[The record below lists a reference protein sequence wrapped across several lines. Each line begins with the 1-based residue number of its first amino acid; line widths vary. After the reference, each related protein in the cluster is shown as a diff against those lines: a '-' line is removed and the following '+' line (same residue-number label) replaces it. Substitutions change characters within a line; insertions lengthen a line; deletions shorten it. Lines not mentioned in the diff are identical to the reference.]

1 VGNAVVRRQPMKV
14 QERDSLETLREAVQR
29 ASDADERDR
38 IRMVM
43 HARQGETGASIAQ
56 RLGYTDR
63 AVRKWVQRYNE
74 GGLAGLK
81 DLPRSG
87 RPRHLD
93 AAKDEEVRQRLDAG
107 AQPGDGVCA
116 LRGEDVRRILEDEFG
131 ARYTLSGTYA
141 VLHRLGYSSL
151 VPRPQHPDA
160 DPAAQEEFEKN
171 SEGDGAEH
179 RPHASRRRDP
189 DLGAG

>member
-1 VGNAVVRRQPMKV
+1 MRV
-14 QERDSLETLREAVQR
+14 EDRDCMEALREAVQR

-38 IRMVM
+38 VRMVM
-43 HARQGETGASIAQ
+43 HAKQEETSAAIGQ

-63 AVRKWVQRYNE
+63 AVRKWIRRYNQ
-74 GGLAGLK
+74 GGLAALRG
-81 DLPRSG
+81 LPRSG

-93 AAKDEEVRQRLDAG
+93 AAKEEEVRRRIDEGARLE
-107 AQPGDGVCA
+107 DGVCA
-116 LRGEDVRRILEDEFG
+116 LRGEDIRRILDEEFG
-131 ARYTLSGTYA
+131 AHYSLSGTYA

-160 DPAAQEEFEKN
+160 DQAAQEEFEKN
-171 SEGDGAEH
+171 SEGHGAEH

>member
-1 VGNAVVRRQPMKV
+1 MKV
-14 QERDSLETLREAVQR
+14 EDRDSLEALREAAQR

-38 IRMVM
+38 VRMVM
-43 HARQGETGASIAQ
+43 HAKQGDTGAAIAQ

-63 AVRKWVQRYNE
+63 AVRKWVRRYNQ
-74 GGLAGLK
+74 GGLAALR

-87 RPRHLD
+87 RPRHLE
-93 AAKDEEVRQRLDAG
+93 ATKEEDVRRRLDDG
-107 AQPGDGVCA
+107 ARPEDGVCA
-116 LRGEDVRRILEDEFG
+116 LRGEDVRRILADEFG
-131 ARYTLSGTYA
+131 ARYSLSGTYA

-160 DPAAQEEFEKN
+160 DRAAQEEFEKN

>member
-1 VGNAVVRRQPMKV
+1 MRV
-14 QERDSLETLREAVQR
+14 ELRDTLEELREAVHR

-38 IRMVM
+38 VRMVV
-43 HARQGETGASIAQ
+43 HAREGQTGVEIAQ

-63 AVRKWVQRYNE
+63 AVRKWIHRYNE

-93 AAKDEEVRQRLDAG
+93 AAKEEEVRKRLDAG
-107 AQPGDGVCA
+107 AREGDVVCV
-116 LRGEDVRRILEDEFG
+116 LRGADVRRILKEEFG
-131 ARYTLSGTYA
+131 ARYSLSGTYV
-141 VLHRLGYSSL
+141 VLNRLGYSSL
-151 VPRPQHPDA
+151 MPRPQHPDA

-171 SEGDGAEH
+171 TTGDGAGD
-179 RPHASRRRDP
+179 RLHASRRRDP

>member
-1 VGNAVVRRQPMKV
+1 MKV
-14 QERDSLETLREAVQR
+14 EAHDTLEELREAVHR
-29 ASDADERDR
+29 TSDADERDR
-38 IRMVM
+38 VRMVL
-43 HARQGETGASIAQ
+43 HAKEGQTGVAIAQ

-63 AVRKWVQRYNE
+63 AVRKWIQRYNE

-87 RPRHLD
+87 RPRHLEV
-93 AAKDEEVRQRLDAG
+93 AKDKDVRQRLDAG
-107 AQPGDGVCA
+107 ARPDDGVCA
-116 LRGEDVRRILEDEFG
+116 LRGVDVRRILEEEFG
-131 ARYTLSGTYA
+131 ARYSLRGTYV

-151 VPRPQHPDA
+151 MPRPRHPKADA
-160 DPAAQEEFEKN
+160 AAQEEFEKN
-171 SEGDGAEH
+171 SPGDGAEY

>member
-1 VGNAVVRRQPMKV
+1 MRVEPH
-14 QERDSLETLREAVQR
+14 DTLEELREAVHR
-29 ASDADERDR
+29 VSDANERDR
-38 IRMVM
+38 VRMVV
-43 HARQGETGASIAQ
+43 HAREGQTGVEIGH

-63 AVRKWVQRYNE
+63 AVRKWVRRYNE
-74 GGLAGLK
+74 LGLAGLK

-87 RPRHLD
+87 RPRHLE
-93 AAKDEEVRQRLDAG
+93 AVKDEDVRQRLDAG
-107 AQPGDGVCA
+107 ARTEDGVCV
-116 LRGEDVRRILEDEFG
+116 LRGADVRRILEEEFG
-131 ARYTLSGTYA
+131 ARYSLSGTYV

-151 VPRPQHPDA
+151 MPRPQHPDA

-171 SEGDGAEH
+171 TSGDGAEH